1 MGGEVRLWALPRGPD
16 DGHTGTSGGAHR
28 AYCDCSPL
36 ARGTGL
42 GGFPKGGRTRRGW
55 MFSHIEIGCQNIDLN
70 GNVSV

>member
-1 MGGEVRLWALPRGPD
+1 MRSGSGPCHGALMMGTLAQVVVPT
-16 DGHTGTSGGAHR
+16 GHTATALLSLG
-28 AYCDCSPL
+28 
-36 ARGTGL
+36 GTGL